1 MKQTKIKKIPQRKCV
16 GCNEMKEK
24 KALLRIVRSPEGEIS
39 LDLTGKKAGRGAY
52 VCQSKECITKAVKEK
67 RLERALEKPVSE
79 EVYAKLMANNGV
91 TFALGLAQKAG
102 KLASGD
108 YAVRSA
114 LKNGKAKLLLVAADA
129 AENSK
134 KDMYFMAEMSDTP
147 VVECLTRDE
156 LGWAIGKA
164 KRTAVVVLD
173 NSFANMIKKNI

>member
-79 EVYAKLMANNGV
+79 EVYAKLLEDLPDGV
-91 TFALGLAQKAG
+91 
-102 KLASGD
+102 GD
-108 YAVRSA
+108 
-114 LKNGKAKLLLVAADA
+114 LKFWN
-129 AENSK
+129 
-134 KDMYFMAEMSDTP
+134 
-147 VVECLTRDE
+147 
-156 LGWAIGKA
+156 W
-164 KRTAVVVLD
+164 
-173 NSFANMIKKNI
+173 